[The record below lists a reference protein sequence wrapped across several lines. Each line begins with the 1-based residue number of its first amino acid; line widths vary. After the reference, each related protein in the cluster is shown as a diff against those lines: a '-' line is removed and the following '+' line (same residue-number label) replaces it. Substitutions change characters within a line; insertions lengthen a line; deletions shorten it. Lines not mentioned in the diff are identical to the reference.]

1 MAIEEFYKALLVI
14 AAVAVLAVAPRAAA
28 AHEIR
33 PAYLEIVLTGREGVI
48 LWKQPVAGEFA
59 LPLSPVLSNGWIA
72 GPPSRALASDAYFLK
87 EWRVAASRADIA
99 GVTISIDG
107 LDRSITDVLVK
118 ITRPS
123 GQSIT
128 RVLRPGASSFLVES
142 DGSSPEGFLETVR
155 LGVEHILTGY
165 DHLLF
170 ISALMLLVR
179 GLRRLAGTITAFT
192 LGHSVT
198 LAAAVLGYVNANPA
212 TVEIL
217 IALSVLILA
226 VEVVYAVTGRNT
238 FASRQPWL
246 VAGGFGLLHGLGF
259 AGSLTR
265 AGLPNEDV
273 ASVLFGFN
281 IGVEIGQLA
290 FVLIALT
297 AVWAARRLFAFHWR
311 AALVP
316 AYAIGAMAAYW
327 LIERVA
333 DAS

>member
-1 MAIEEFYKALLVI
+1 MAMEEFYRALLVI
-14 AAVAVLAVAPRAAA
+14 TAVAVLAVAPRGAA
-28 AHEIR
+28 AHEVR
-33 PAYLEIVLTGREGVI
+33 PAYLEIVLTGREAVI

-72 GPPSRALASDAYFLK
+72 GPPSRALASDADFLK
-87 EWRVAASRADIA
+87 EWRVPTSNADIA

-118 ITRPS
+118 ITHTS

-142 DGSSPEGFLETVR
+142 DGSSPEGLLETIR
-155 LGVEHILTGY
+155 IGVEHILTGY

-179 GLRRLAGTITAFT
+179 GLRRLAWTITAFT

-198 LAAAVLGYVNANPA
+198 LAAAVLGYVNVNPA
-212 TVEIL
+212 MVEIL

-226 VEVVYAVTGRNT
+226 VEVVYAITGRNT

-281 IGVEIGQLA
+281 IGVEIGQLT
-290 FVLIALT
+290 FVVIALT
-297 AVWAARRLFAFHWR
+297 VVWAARRLFAFPLR
-311 AALVP
+311 AALIP